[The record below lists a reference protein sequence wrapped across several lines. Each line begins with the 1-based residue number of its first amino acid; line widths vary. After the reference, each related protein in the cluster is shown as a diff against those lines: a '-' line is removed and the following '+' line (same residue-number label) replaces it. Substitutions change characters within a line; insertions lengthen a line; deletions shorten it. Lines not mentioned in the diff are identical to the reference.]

1 MAPAAHRP
9 LIDLLKSALTIA
21 SAKLIFKIQR
31 KDRPV
36 RSLIVLLS
44 MLLCV
49 SPLFAQTAP
58 SGPKDIIK
66 SEEVQQYLRVAQRMS
81 AKGDLRGAIGFYQQ
95 VLAAQPANSEAL
107 AGMADI
113 LVAAGNPL
121 EATPYYQKLQS
132 LNPGDL
138 RYQLGL
144 ARAFNR
150 AQRPTQAITVLDQAI
165 AAGAQGGM
173 ALTEKGLA
181 LDLLGRFKEAQIAYG
196 QALKLSPGNP
206 ETLQRMAFS
215 FALIEEYRTALNLL
229 NEIANMP
236 GGKEQVRNALATVY
250 AMSGQP
256 DQAMKIATIGA
267 SKDEDVSSRLPYYT
281 SLPRLDQLSKARAVH
296 LGLMSAEAMQESANS
311 KSLPRNE
318 TLVDSGQPYDAPPP
332 PAAPTKPTK
341 APPPGKPQMV
351 SMPQDATTQDD
362 VPVSADSGSTPAQRA
377 TPLGAGDRVWVQLG
391 LSPSRAILEKQWK
404 IMVER
409 AAGGLNGLAPYVQ
422 PIMAQGQTQL
432 RLLVGGYADGSTA
445 KSLSL
450 RLKGLKITNYVNR
463 NALPADPLYP

>member
-1 MAPAAHRP
+1 
-9 LIDLLKSALTIA
+9 
-21 SAKLIFKIQR
+21 
-31 KDRPV
+31 V

-44 MLLCV
+44 MLLCL
-49 SPLFAQTAP
+49 SPLLAQTAS

-66 SEEVQQYLRVAQRMS
+66 AEQVQQYLRVAQRMS

-95 VLAAQPANSEAL
+95 VLAAQPANTEAL
-107 AGMADI
+107 AGVADI

-121 EATPYYQKLQS
+121 EATVYYQKLQS

-144 ARAFNR
+144 ARAYNR
-150 AQRPTQAITVLDQAI
+150 AQRPTQAITVIDSAI

-181 LDLLGRFKEAQIAYG
+181 LDLLGRFKDAQMAYG

-215 FALIEEYRTALNLL
+215 FACIEEYRTALNLL
-229 NEIANMP
+229 GEIANMP

-256 DQAMKIATIGA
+256 DQAMQIAGMGA
-267 SKDEDVSSRLPYYT
+267 SKQEDVSGRRPYYL
-281 SLPRLDQLSKARAVH
+281 SLPKLDQLSKARAVH
-296 LGLMSAEAMQESANS
+296 LGLMSSESLLENVS
-311 KSLPRNE
+311 NKSPPRNE
-318 TLVDSGQPYDAPPP
+318 AVVDSGQRYDSPTQPAKVP
-332 PAAPTKPTK
+332 PA
-341 APPPGKPQMV
+341 GKPQMI
-351 SMPQDATTQDD
+351 SMPQDETTGDEM
-362 VPVSADSGSTPAQRA
+362 PMTADAGPSSSQQTQRA

-391 LSPSRAILEKQWK
+391 LSPSRGILEKQWK
-404 IMVER
+404 YMVAR

-422 PIMAQGQTQL
+422 PIMAQGKTQL

-445 KSLSL
+445 KSLSA

-463 NALPADPLYP
+463 NDLPADPLYP